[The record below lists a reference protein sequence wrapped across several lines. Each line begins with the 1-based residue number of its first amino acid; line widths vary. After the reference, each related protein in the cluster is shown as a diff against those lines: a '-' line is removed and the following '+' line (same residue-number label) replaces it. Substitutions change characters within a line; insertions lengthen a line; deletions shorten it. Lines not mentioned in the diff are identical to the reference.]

1 MALYDETYKLVI
13 VGDAGVGKTALLLK
27 YFEDKFNAQSR
38 ATINFDYKTKIIIKG
53 GVRVKLEIWDT
64 AGQERFQSLSRTYIR
79 GAHGILL
86 VYDCTERDTFA
97 NVKNWMASL
106 DEMSEPDVVPRILV
120 GNKCD
125 RAADKVIQRQT
136 GQDLAERY
144 KLQFFETSAFEGTN
158 VKQAFESLVSK
169 VQASPGKNKRRDLL
183 AENAGASRSGCC

>member
-183 AENAGASRSGCC
+183 AENAGVSRSGCC